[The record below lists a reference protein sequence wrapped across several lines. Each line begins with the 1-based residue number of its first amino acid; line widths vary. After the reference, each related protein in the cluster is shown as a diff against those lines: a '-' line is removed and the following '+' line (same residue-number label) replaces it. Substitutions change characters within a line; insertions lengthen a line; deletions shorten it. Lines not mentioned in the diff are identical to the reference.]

1 MRPFLSQILLENNQ
15 VSLDRKKFLSNPAAV
30 QKELIRQAILK
41 ADPSF
46 RMNSRILQNIL
57 ESVHDEKILELPGF
71 LMVQCTPERILFL
84 GKAGQA
90 GYLEIDVT
98 GAGSYLFPPANT
110 SLNFSIVEN
119 KRLDFSRDI
128 AFVDADQAS
137 FPLAIRN
144 WKKGDVFHPFGMAG
158 QDSEIKTETNPAC
171 L

>member
-1 MRPFLSQILLENNQ
+1 
-15 VSLDRKKFLSNPAAV
+15 
-30 QKELIRQAILK
+30 
-41 ADPSF
+41 
-46 RMNSRILQNIL
+46 LQNIL

-158 QDSEIKTETNPAC
+158 HKKLSDFWIDRKIPRSKRKQIPLVYKDDHLVWIAGHEIDDDFKVTAKTNRVLKIQSSPVEKK
-171 L
+171 